1 MFWSKKS
8 ETQSGY
14 QATLIKLAT
23 SPATLNVSMLMD
35 DARNI
40 LGRYLGAVYAQRT
53 DLLPVDGMEENLY
66 YRTFKIMEG
75 KVIRKP
81 TEVILGDFELCD
93 YDRSKMYMVQRI
105 TYRATYSLQ
114 EIGKVGEKVEVIADY
129 QYDERLGWLL
139 AKIDSTM
146 PDCGRNQTEQRA

>member
-14 QATLIKLAT
+14 RATLIKLAT

-53 DLLPVDGMEENLY
+53 DLLPVDGMEEDLY
-66 YRTFKIMEG
+66 YKTLKDMDKR
-75 KVIRKP
+75 VICKP
-81 TEVILGDFELCD
+81 IEVILGDFELCD

-105 TYRATYSLQ
+105 SYRATYSLQ
-114 EIGKVGEKVEVIADY
+114 SMGEAGEKIEVFADY

-139 AKIDSTM
+139 SRIVSRT
-146 PDCGRNQTEQRA
+146 